1 MIKHLTKSKEYILS
15 SFSVQYLI
23 MLNSVILHQA
33 LAKYG
38 PQAQY
43 GPSGFVIWPIDHC
56 YKARHWPVRFY
67 YSLWA
72 NDPKRL
78 PNPGR
83 HPYLHI
89 QRLTQTI
96 DKQTCPLIPHWVQIL
111 EDGFAFEHIFT
122 AECQFH
128 IWITGAYED
137 KDSSD
142 RRRSARKDKNTNE

>member
-56 YKARHWPVRFY
+56 YKGIHMALA
-67 YSLWA
+67 S
-72 NDPKRL
+72 
-78 PNPGR
+78 
-83 HPYLHI
+83 
-89 QRLTQTI
+89 
-96 DKQTCPLIPHWVQIL
+96 QIL
-111 EDGFAFEHIFT
+111 LLIVSQRPKTFAQSWSAPLPSHSEAHSDYRQT
-122 AECQFH
+122 DMSSH
-128 IWITGAYED
+128 STLGS
-137 KDSSD
+137 DS
-142 RRRSARKDKNTNE
+142 